1 MVVEG
6 DATWLQ
12 SEPVKGFLKG
22 VRAREDVSYQ
32 RPYVI
37 GGPGARW

>member
-1 MVVEG
+1 M
-6 DATWLQ
+6 AIR
-12 SEPVKGFLKG
+12 G
-22 VRAREDVSYQ
+22 VRGVIKGTRDRQDLSYD